1 MCRTVDVSATFQKA
15 IDYFYLY
22 VHMEKKGKLEHMLCC
37 LYENTQLPFPRIIPI

>member
-22 VHMEKKGKLEHMLCC
+22 VHMEKRENWNTCC
-37 LYENTQLPFPRIIPI
+37 VVYMKTLNYPFPE